1 MQRSFQ
7 LYRAYAIIPGQLEQG
22 MNETKKLYACYVLAK
37 ADAGIARSL
46 RLPLYASVFLSAKGA
61 MALASQVLTTL
72 RCRPPLLRI
81 EFYELGFCMSKAFDY
96 RFDCQSGHV
105 RGHMFL

>member
-22 MNETKKLYACYVLAK
+22 MNETKKLYSCYVLAK

-46 RLPLYASVFLSAKGA
+46 YPLVCIVLRFCQGGDLACFSCFHVVF
-61 MALASQVLTTL
+61 
-72 RCRPPLLRI
+72 
-81 EFYELGFCMSKAFDY
+81 F
-96 RFDCQSGHV
+96 
-105 RGHMFL
+105 

>member
-37 ADAGIARSL
+37 ADSGIARSL
-46 RLPLYASVFLSAKGA
+46 LIPPYALYFVSAKGGLVGGSWF
-61 MALASQVLTTL
+61 MVGGRVRAS
-72 RCRPPLLRI
+72 
-81 EFYELGFCMSKAFDY
+81 GS
-96 RFDCQSGHV
+96 
-105 RGHMFL
+105 

>member
-1 MQRSFQ
+1 MFINFAEREHMQRSFQ

-46 RLPLYASVFLSAKGA
+46 PIPFYASYFVSAKGGRSC
-61 MALASQVLTTL
+61 L
-72 RCRPPLLRI
+72 
-81 EFYELGFCMSKAFDY
+81 
-96 RFDCQSGHV
+96 HV
-105 RGHMFL
+105 SNVFF

>member
-1 MQRSFQ
+1 MHRSFQ

-46 RLPLYASVFLSAKGA
+46 RPSIHQCSWLRKGRRR
-61 MALASQVLTTL
+61 L
-72 RCRPPLLRI
+72 RHRCL
-81 EFYELGFCMSKAFDY
+81 
-96 RFDCQSGHV
+96 
-105 RGHMFL
+105 